1 MTDQLIL
8 QLTELGEDA
17 DLLVRH
23 DDWLENQ
30 RKAAAS
36 ELDRNANQL
45 RAVLLAQRIK
55 LALQQKNLVAVQELV
70 RNTKGEVVDI
80 AIKIMSLPDALQRL
94 LKTRDTL
101 DEVNA
106 AGQVYGWDIDGYDIP
121 TSRELREAV

>member
-8 QLTELGEDA
+8 QLIELGEDS

-30 RKAAAS
+30 RRVTAS
-36 ELDRNANQL
+36 ELDQNANQL

-55 LALQQKNLVAVQELV
+55 IALQQKNLVAVQELV
-70 RNTKGEVVDI
+70 RDEKGEIVDI

-106 AGQVYGWDIDGYDIP
+106 AGQVYGWDIDGYDVP
-121 TSRELREAV
+121 TSKQLREAI